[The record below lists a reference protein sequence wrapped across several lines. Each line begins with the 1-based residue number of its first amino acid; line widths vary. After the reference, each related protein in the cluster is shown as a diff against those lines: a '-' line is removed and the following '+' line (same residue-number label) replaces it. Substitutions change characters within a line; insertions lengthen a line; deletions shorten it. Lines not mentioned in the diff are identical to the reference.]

1 MAGLSTQQSLRKALG
16 AIKDSTK
23 VGLAKVNSTYKDLD
37 IAVVKA
43 TNHVECPPKEK
54 HVRSIFFATSA
65 SRPRA
70 DVAYCINA
78 LARRIAKTHNWTV
91 KSVLHFHPDSRLMEN
106 LDLGIGKH
114 DPAM

>member
-1 MAGLSTQQSLRKALG
+1 MAGLSTQHSLRKALG

-54 HVRSIFFATSA
+54 HVRSEQSDLVKVVDPDEIYVEVVVISLLDQLCNA
-65 SRPRA
+65 
-70 DVAYCINA
+70 VAY
-78 LARRIAKTHNWTV
+78 V
-91 KSVLHFHPDSRLMEN
+91 F
-106 LDLGIGKH
+106 
-114 DPAM
+114 